1 MLDLEGNSEGFV
13 LRILRLC
20 YKISNMLVEANYAR
34 LVLNQDFD
42 SFLACEF
49 DRFAGRY
56 FCSCLVDEFA
66 LLLGIFGCI

>member
-13 LRILRLC
+13 LGILWFC

-34 LVLNQDFD
+34 LILNQDLD

-49 DRFAGRY
+49 DSLAGRY
-56 FCSCLVDEFA
+56 FSSRLIDELA
-66 LLLGIFGCI
+66 LLLRIFGCI

>member
-1 MLDLEGNSEGFV
+1 MLYLEGNSEGFV

-34 LVLNQDFD
+34 LVLNQDFGRL
-42 SFLACEF
+42 LASEF
-49 DRFAGRY
+49 DCLAGRH
-56 FCSCLVDEFA
+56 FCSCLVDELA